1 MKRAAPMVELRHPA
15 LVQTGGE
22 ALESARLTDRQRVSI
37 LLQAA
42 ALLSHLDFGGWRLR
56 DGWVGAMVDGT
67 GRLRSI
73 AAEAGRD
80 GQLPQ
85 TLMRDLAL
93 DLFQG
98 EATISGRGQARRA
111 ARRLLVA
118 WEQTLTPVTTDSMV
132 EQVLDSAPFLWDQA
146 FAAARAG
153 LAAEHLGKET
163 RLLWVAGSGRFRRRL
178 LAATDDLS
186 QLETLL
192 AGELARRFWEPVRA
206 GEDPVA
212 LARKGRWRSAVTRWR
227 LDPPR
232 TSAEKIELARALF
245 ALARFD
251 EARAELRG
259 LRSTPARVLR
269 AWCHSKL
276 GEIKAAERIVRQL
289 EEAPVE
295 PDELLEAAELAVRT
309 YGNLGEADR
318 ASRWVERLLA
328 SGDLELTLRGRLL
341 AATAAWDRQDLEAMG
356 KHLEDARPALERP
369 NLAWRWYHAK
379 GLEALHR
386 NDGQEVIAN
395 LECALRDNR
404 RQLRPFEAS
413 ALWNDLA
420 YGRAL
425 ADDLAGAERA
435 FRHSHRLLGDWQ
447 GPRTTTLALFNLAEI
462 RLRRGRLDG
471 VRPILEQTIAEN
483 RRTGNLRGMVQDA
496 ELWARYELVGG
507 RPAAALEWVE
517 RAQRQ
522 LDAAELDW
530 RRDVLHLLSARALGW
545 LGEPERALAELEGTP
560 AETMS
565 ELEPEERPAVWA
577 LAGDRERAL
586 HQIGDS
592 PLASFWQSLLSRGKI
607 ATRLWRSLEDL
618 DDYRAARLVFDVEL
632 VAPGVVPPVWLR
644 RAIVGLRRVG
654 AAPMVE
660 RLEAR
665 LKGPW
670 RALERYLRDDR
681 TDDESLASLLAGAGY
696 PETRLTWRDD
706 TGEVVVV
713 AGRGGSSEMSLPVG
727 GGQLT
732 LETPELDQTLR
743 TLFALVAKDFR
754 PPAAA
759 ERRPA
764 AGGMGGIVGESPA
777 FNQALDRLARLAAA
791 DLPILIRGET
801 GTGKELVAK
810 RVHAL
815 SPRAQ
820 ESFVTFDCASVTESL
835 IGSELFGHVR
845 GAFTGAD
852 RDRIG
857 ILELARGGTVFLD
870 EIGDLSK
877 QAQANLLRFLQEKE
891 IKRVG
896 ESLPR
901 SVDARVV
908 AATHRDLEAMVAA
921 GDFRQD
927 LLFRLRVG
935 SIELPPLQDRGG
947 DIELLAEHFLGRL
960 RLPRP
965 LRFSQAAKTKLLGY
979 SWPGNVRELQ
989 NIVQAAAA
997 LTEGEVIDLEHLD
1010 LPYTSAPSTM
1020 GFHEKLADYRKRLIL
1035 EALAAA
1041 DNNQSAAARRLGISR
1056 QALSY
1061 HVRKLGIVVSDD

>member
-1 MKRAAPMVELRHPA
+1 
-15 LVQTGGE
+15 GE
-22 ALESARLTDRQRVSI
+22 DP
-37 LLQAA
+37 
-42 ALLSHLDFGGWRLR
+42 
-56 DGWVGAMVDGT
+56 
-67 GRLRSI
+67 I
-73 AAEAGRD
+73 A
-80 GQLPQ
+80 
-85 TLMRDLAL
+85 
-93 DLFQG
+93 
-98 EATISGRGQARRA
+98 
-111 ARRLLVA
+111 
-118 WEQTLTPVTTDSMV
+118 
-132 EQVLDSAPFLWDQA
+132 
-146 FAAARAG
+146 
-153 LAAEHLGKET
+153 
-163 RLLWVAGSGRFRRRL
+163 
-178 LAATDDLS
+178 
-186 QLETLL
+186 
-192 AGELARRFWEPVRA
+192 LARR
-206 GEDPVA
+206 
-212 LARKGRWRSAVTRWR
+212 GRWRDAVTRWR
-227 LDPPR
+227 LDPPAS
-232 TSAEKIELARALF
+232 SAEKIELARALF
-245 ALARFD
+245 ALARFA

-259 LRSTPARVLR
+259 LRSAAARVLR

-276 GEIKAAERIVRQL
+276 GEIKAAERLVRQL

-295 PDELLEAAELAVRT
+295 PEELLEAAELAVRT

-318 ASRWVERLLA
+318 ATRWVERVLA
-328 SGDLELTLRGRLL
+328 SRDPELALRGRLL
-341 AATAAWDRQDLEAMG
+341 AAAAAWDRQDMEAMG
-356 KHLEDARPALERP
+356 KHLEDARPALEIPR
-369 NLAWRWYHAK
+369 LAWRWYHAK

-386 NDGQEVIAN
+386 NDGQDVIAN
-395 LECALRDNR
+395 LECALGEDR

-425 ADDLAGAERA
+425 ADDLAGAEKA

-496 ELWARYELVGG
+496 ELWARYELVEG

-522 LDAAELDW
+522 LDDAELDW
-530 RRDVLHLLSARALGW
+530 RRDVLHLLAARALGW
-545 LGEPERALAELEGTP
+545 LEEPERALTELEGTT
-560 AETMS
+560 AETMG

-586 HQIGDS
+586 HQVVDS
-592 PLASFWQSLLSRGKI
+592 PLAPFWQSLLSSGKI
-607 ATRLWRSLEDL
+607 ATRLWRSLEGL

-644 RAIVGLRRVG
+644 RAVVGLRRVG

-670 RALERYLRDDR
+670 RALEKYLRDDR

-696 PETRLTWRDD
+696 PEARLTWRDD
-706 TGEVVVV
+706 ANETVVV
-713 AGRGGSSEMSLPVG
+713 AGKGGSSEMSLPAG
-727 GGQLT
+727 GGQLI
-732 LETPELDQTLR
+732 LEAPELDPTLR
-743 TLFALVAKDFR
+743 TLFALAAKDFR
-754 PPAAA
+754 TPAGA

-764 AGGMGGIVGESPA
+764 AEGMGGIVGESPA
-777 FNQALDRLARLAAA
+777 LKQALARLARLAAA
-791 DLPILIRGET
+791 DIPILIKGET

-810 RVHAL
+810 RIHAL
-815 SPRAQ
+815 SPRAA
-820 ESFVTFDCASVTESL
+820 ESYVPFDCASVTESL

-857 ILELARGGTVFLD
+857 VLELARGGTVFLD

-877 QAQANLLRFLQEKE
+877 QAQASLLRFLQEKE

-901 SVDARVV
+901 SVDARVI
-908 AATHRDLEAMVAA
+908 AATHHDLEKMVTA

-935 SIELPPLQDRGG
+935 SVELPPLRDRSG
-947 DIELLAEHFLGRL
+947 DIELLAEHFLHRVH
-960 RLPRP
+960 LPRP
-965 LRFSQAAKTKLLGY
+965 LRFSRTAKTKLLGY

-989 NIVQAAAA
+989 NIVQVAAA
-997 LTEGEVIDLEHLD
+997 LSEGEVIDLEHLD
-1010 LPYTSAPSTM
+1010 LPYASAPSTM
-1020 GFHEKLADYRKRLIL
+1020 GFHEKVEDYQRRLIL
-1035 EALAAA
+1035 EAMTATEG
-1041 DNNQSAAARRLGISR
+1041 NQSAAARRLGISR

-1061 HVRKLGIVVSDD
+1061 QIRKLGIVVSDD

>member
-15 LVQTGGE
+15 LVRTGGE

-118 WEQTLTPVTTDSMV
+118 WEQTLTPVTADSMV
-132 EQVLDSAPFLWDQA
+132 ELVLDSAPFLWDQA

-259 LRSTPARVLR
+259 LRSAPARVLR

-295 PDELLEAAELAVRT
+295 PEELLEAAELAVRT

-369 NLAWRWYHAK
+369 YLAWRWYHAK

-471 VRPILEQTIAEN
+471 VRPILEQTITEN

-522 LDAAELDW
+522 LDAAEL
-530 RRDVLHLLSARALGW
+530 
-545 LGEPERALAELEGTP
+545 EGTP

-577 LAGDRERAL
+577 LAGDREQAL

-670 RALERYLRDDR
+670 RALERYLRDER
-681 TDDESLASLLAGAGY
+681 TDESLASLLAGAGY

-713 AGRGGSSEMSLPVG
+713 AGKGGSSEMSLPVG

-743 TLFALVAKDFR
+743 TLFALAAKDFR

-801 GTGKELVAK
+801 GTGKEIVAK

-857 ILELARGGTVFLD
+857 ILELA
-870 EIGDLSK
+870 
-877 QAQANLLRFLQEKE
+877 
-891 IKRVG
+891 
-896 ESLPR
+896 
-901 SVDARVV
+901 
-908 AATHRDLEAMVAA
+908 
-921 GDFRQD
+921 
-927 LLFRLRVG
+927 
-935 SIELPPLQDRGG
+935 
-947 DIELLAEHFLGRL
+947 
-960 RLPRP
+960 
-965 LRFSQAAKTKLLGY
+965 
-979 SWPGNVRELQ
+979 
-989 NIVQAAAA
+989 
-997 LTEGEVIDLEHLD
+997 
-1010 LPYTSAPSTM
+1010 
-1020 GFHEKLADYRKRLIL
+1020 
-1035 EALAAA
+1035 
-1041 DNNQSAAARRLGISR
+1041 
-1056 QALSY
+1056 
-1061 HVRKLGIVVSDD
+1061 